1 MPWTV
6 TLPASR
12 FTLRTLPRLP
22 LSSPAMTS
30 TMSLMRMCMGH
41 SRPDGP
47 GLLAFLV
54 GNVLTNRGIVF
65 LQFQPALGIV
75 PVLLDE
81 VAMVALGADE
91 LDVRPGVF
99 RFLGHGDHLREQ
111 FKIETQ
117 TR

>member
-12 FTLRTLPRLP
+12 LTLRTLPRLP

-30 TMSLMRMCMGH
+30 TMSLMRMYMGH

-54 GNVLTNRGIVF
+54 GNVLPQRRVVF
-65 LQFQPALGIV
+65 LELEPTLGVV

-81 VAMVALGADE
+81 VAMVALGADK
-91 LDVRPGVF
+91 LDIRPGVF
-99 RFLGHGDHLREQ
+99 RFLGHGAHLREQ
-111 FKIETQ
+111 F
-117 TR
+117 